1 MTRLE
6 EPIKNLSK
14 AHKITKEL
22 DKGDW
27 LEVKKQKNGR
37 EMEGQRFNDS

>member
-6 EPIKNLSK
+6 EPIKNLLK

-22 DKGDW
+22 DKGDGS
-27 LEVKKQKNGR
+27 EVKK
-37 EMEGQRFNDS
+37 